1 MLSFLSKTSPQ
12 VMDEL
17 KDKFKQR
24 RKTLSCTQKQLA
36 ERSGVSFGS
45 IKRFETTG
53 KISLESFLKLALILE
68 CLDDFDGVCQ
78 VKRKS
83 T

>member
-45 IKRFETTG
+45 IKRFETIG